1 MGSWI
6 VGTGAAPIGHLEI
19 GYLAGAAGV
28 STALLLNGLA
38 LIALPFLLAWAMPQ
52 LRRL

>member
-1 MGSWI
+1 M
-6 VGTGAAPIGHLEI
+6 
-19 GYLAGAAGV
+19 
-28 STALLLNGLA
+28 ALLLNGSA